1 MSNEMEEHLN
11 KIIGEAWK
19 HQDSP
24 EVMLAKFQ
32 DVFEEYQGNAVY
44 LFEYANALD
53 FMGRETEA
61 IPLYQTAISLG
72 LSGKIKT
79 QAEIQLGSSL
89 SVTGRNE
96 SAISILSRVLK
107 ETGDPAVLSFLCI
120 ALFRSGETMKSLKT
134 ALNFIL
140 SCNQGLIPEYER
152 ALSQYLDEMD

>member
-1 MSNEMEEHLN
+1 MPIEMEEHLN

-32 DVFEEYQGNAVY
+32 EVFEEYQGNAVY

-53 FMGRETEA
+53 FMEKETEA
-61 IPLYQTAISLG
+61 ITLYQIAIRLG

-89 SVTGRNE
+89 SVTGKNE
-96 SAISILSRVLK
+96 SAVDILGRVYR
-107 ETGDPAVLSFLCI
+107 ETSDPAALTFLCI
-120 ALFRSGETMKSLKT
+120 ALFRHGELKKSLKA
-134 ALNFIL
+134 ALGFII
-140 SCNQGLIPEYER
+140 SGNQGLLPDYRR
-152 ALSQYLDEMD
+152 ALSKYIDEID

>member
-1 MSNEMEEHLN
+1 MNDLN
-11 KIIGEAWK
+11 KVVEEAWK
-19 HQDSP
+19 HRDSP
-24 EVMLAKFQ
+24 EVFLRKFQ
-32 DVFEEYQGNAVY
+32 DVIKDYRENALY
-44 LFEYANALD
+44 LFEYASALD
-53 FMGRETEA
+53 FLGRETEA
-61 IPLYQTAISLG
+61 IPLYHRALELG
-72 LSGKIKT
+72 LSGKMKT

>member
-1 MSNEMEEHLN
+1 MY
-11 KIIGEAWK
+11 
-19 HQDSP
+19 
-24 EVMLAKFQ
+24 F
-32 DVFEEYQGNAVY
+32 
-44 LFEYANALD
+44 FEYASALD
-53 FMGRETEA
+53 FLGKETEA
-61 IPLYQTAISLG
+61 IPLYQRALELG
-72 LSGKIKT
+72 LSGKKKT

-107 ETGDPAVLSFLCI
+107 ETVDPAALSFLCI

-140 SCNQGLIPEYER
+140 SGNQGLIPEYER